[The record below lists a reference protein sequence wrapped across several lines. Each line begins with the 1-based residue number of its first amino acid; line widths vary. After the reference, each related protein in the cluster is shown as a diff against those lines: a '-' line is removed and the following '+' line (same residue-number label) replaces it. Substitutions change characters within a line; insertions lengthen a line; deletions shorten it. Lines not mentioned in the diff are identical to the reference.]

1 MGRYKQVGRSRFE
14 VYVTGEIKVENVEIA
29 ILDTDLGNVEPPKK
43 LNLSA
48 ESSVSLLANHL
59 QKLRLSFQLVSP
71 LGNAFEPNQV
81 LLKLRHETNIEH
93 VFLVGNSG
101 KEFEIILDFLGLM
114 DKLYYLSGK
123 YNLQLIVGDA
133 VMENSFLCSLGHI
146 DLDLPKVPNKATRP
160 PPQPTDPLLRFAPKP
175 EITHIFRAA
184 EKCALMKLYL
194 AFLVLVLVPLAGF
207 LIGLCRLGVN
217 LMNFPASRVAATY
230 AVLFHVG
237 IAAILCFYVLFW
249 LQLNIFTML
258 RILFFLGIFVVYVGH
273 KTLSKLKFS

>member
-71 LGNAFEPNQV
+71 LGNAFEPNQ
-81 LLKLRHETNIEH
+81 
-93 VFLVGNSG
+93 
-101 KEFEIILDFLGLM
+101 DFLGLM